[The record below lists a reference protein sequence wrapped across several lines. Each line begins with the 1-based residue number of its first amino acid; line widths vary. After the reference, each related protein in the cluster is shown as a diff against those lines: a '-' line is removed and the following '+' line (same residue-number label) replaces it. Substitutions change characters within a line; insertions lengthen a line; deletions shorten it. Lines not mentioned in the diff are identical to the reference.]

1 MYKLGIILVMAT
13 AFACGGPQQP
23 GTDRTQGAHTHGDD
37 GHNNQAH
44 GADVRDG
51 HLHDTEAIQSTL
63 FSEQTEFFIEYE
75 PLEAG
80 KESAFLV
87 HVTNLQSYRPY
98 TAGSLTITAG
108 GQQVTAEA
116 PARPGIFEVP
126 FVPKSTGKQTIS
138 YTLQSGELKT
148 SVSTHAFV
156 SAHHHEGGESDG
168 SHQHDETDPVGSHQH
183 EGDDSHQH
191 DEAEPEGS
199 HQHKAD
205 GSHEHDVEDAT
216 DSHLHE
222 EAGGSHQHEALYSG
236 TTYSET
242 SRDEASH
249 AEEGEIIFLK
259 EQAWKTDFMVQ
270 PVHRAPFSSVLKASG
285 EIVATPSEKTGLSA
299 ATPGILL
306 FRHEKLVPGTHVEKG
321 EPLFIITPAT
331 PGTDNLTLQFNELKN
346 SLNQSRSEFL
356 RHHELFAANVIPERQ
371 FIETKTAYTADSLRF
386 YNLAS
391 MASENGLTVTAPA
404 TGYIHEL
411 HVTQGQ
417 FVQTGLQLAT
427 ISANRNLLL
436 RADLPLQHYAMAQQI
451 VTANFRTSYSPRIYR
466 VDELSGALLSRGT
479 SVSGNDHFIPLYFS
493 IINDGTL
500 LEGAYVEL
508 FLLSEEQENTLVVP
522 VTALTEE
529 LSAFYCYVQVT
540 GESFTKR
547 SVQPG
552 RSDGSRV
559 EITGGL
565 HPGERVVTE
574 GAMLLKAASMVVG
587 ETGHGHAH

>member
-23 GTDRTQGAHTHGDD
+23 GTDRTQGAHTHSDD
-37 GHNNQAH
+37 AHNGQAC

-108 GQQVTAEA
+108 GGQATSEA

-126 FVPKSTGKQTIS
+126 FVPKKTGKQTIT

-148 SVSTHAFV
+148 SVSTYV
-156 SAHHHEGGESDG
+156 SVSDHHHAEGDTDCL
-168 SHQHDETDPVGSHQH
+168 HQHDETYPVGSHQH
-183 EGDDSHQH
+183 EADDSHEL
-191 DEAEPEGS
+191 DEAEPDGS

-222 EAGGSHQHEALYSG
+222 EAGGSHQHD
-236 TTYSET
+236 TQHSET
-242 SRDEASH
+242 AHSETSH

-259 EQAWKTDFMVQ
+259 EQAWKSDFMVQ
-270 PVHRAPFSSVLKASG
+270 PVRRSPFSSVLKASG

-321 EPLFIITPAT
+321 QSLFIITPAT

-356 RHHELFAANVIPERQ
+356 RHRELFAANVIPERQ

-386 YNLAS
+386 YNLSS
-391 MASENGLTVTAPA
+391 MAGENGLTVTAP
-404 TGYIHEL
+404 TSGYIHEL
-411 HVTQGQ
+411 YVTQGQ
-417 FVQTGLQLAT
+417 FVQTGHQLAT

-436 RADLPLQHYAMAQQI
+436 RADLPVQHYTMAQHI
-451 VTANFRTSYSPRIYR
+451 VTANFRTSYSSRIYQ
-466 VDELSGALLSRGT
+466 VEELSGALLSRGT

-508 FLLSEEQENTLVVP
+508 FLLSEEQKNSLTVP
-522 VTALTEE
+522 VSALTEE
-529 LSAFYCYVQVT
+529 QGAFYCYVQVT

-552 RSDGSRV
+552 RSDGERV

-565 HPGERVVTE
+565 HPGERVVTR
-574 GAMLLKAASMVVG
+574 GTMLLKAASMVVG

>member
-1 MYKLGIILVMAT
+1 MYKYGIILVMAT
-13 AFACGGPQQP
+13 AFACRGPQHP
-23 GTDRTQGAHTHGDD
+23 GANRTKSGHTHG
-37 GHNNQAH
+37 GHTHDSEAH
-44 GADVRDG
+44 SD

-75 PLEAG
+75 PLEVG
-80 KESAFLV
+80 RESAFLV
-87 HVTNLQSYRPY
+87 HVTDLQTYRPY
-98 TAGSLTITAG
+98 TAGSLTITAA
-108 GQQVTAEA
+108 GQQVTADA
-116 PARPGIFEVP
+116 PARPGIFEVL
-126 FVPKSTGKQTIS
+126 FVPKSTGNQTIT

-156 SAHHHEGGESDG
+156 SAHHHADNSHQHDADC
-168 SHQHDETDPVGSHQH
+168 SHQHDETKPAD
-183 EGDDSHQH
+183 
-191 DEAEPEGS
+191 S

-205 GSHEHDVEDAT
+205 GAHQHDGEDAS
-216 DSHLHE
+216 DSHQHE
-222 EAGGSHQHEALYSG
+222 EAGGSHQHDAELSK
-236 TTYSET
+236 TTYSKT
-242 SRDEASH
+242 SH
-249 AEEGEIIFLK
+249 AEALHPEEGEITFLK
-259 EQAWKTDFMVQ
+259 EQAWKSDFMVQ
-270 PVHRAPFSSVLKASG
+270 PVKRSPFSSVLNASG

-299 ATPGILL
+299 TTDGILL
-306 FRHEKLVPGTHVEKG
+306 FRNQNLVPGTYVEKG
-321 EPLFIITPAT
+321 QPLFIITPAT
-331 PGTDNLTLQFNELKN
+331 PGTDNLALQYNELKN

-356 RHHELFAANVIPERQ
+356 RHRELYAAKVIPERQ
-371 FIETKTAYTADSLRF
+371 FIATKTAYTADSLRF

-391 MASENGLTVTAPA
+391 MAGENGLTVTAPA

-427 ISANRNLLL
+427 VSANRNLLL
-436 RADLPLQHYAMAQQI
+436 RADLPVQHYAMAQNI
-451 VTANFRTSYSPRIYR
+451 VTANFRTAYSPRIYR
-466 VDELSGALLSRGT
+466 IDELSGKLLSRGT

-500 LEGAYVEL
+500 LEGSYVEL

-529 LSAFYCYVQVT
+529 LGAFYCYVQVT

-547 SVQPG
+547 SVQKG
-552 RSDGSRV
+552 RSDGNSV

-565 HPGERVVTE
+565 HPGERVVTR